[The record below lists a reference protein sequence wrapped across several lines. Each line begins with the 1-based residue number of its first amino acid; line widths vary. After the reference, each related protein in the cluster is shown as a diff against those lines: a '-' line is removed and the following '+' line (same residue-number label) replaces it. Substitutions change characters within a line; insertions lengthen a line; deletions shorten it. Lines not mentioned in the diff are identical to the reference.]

1 LIGLCPERMFDP
13 AAEPSM
19 PVQVGD
25 RVRFKAIDR
34 DTFVAMGGVL

>member
-1 LIGLCPERMFDP
+1 
-13 AAEPSM
+13 M

-34 DTFVAMGGVL
+34 ESFLDMGGLL